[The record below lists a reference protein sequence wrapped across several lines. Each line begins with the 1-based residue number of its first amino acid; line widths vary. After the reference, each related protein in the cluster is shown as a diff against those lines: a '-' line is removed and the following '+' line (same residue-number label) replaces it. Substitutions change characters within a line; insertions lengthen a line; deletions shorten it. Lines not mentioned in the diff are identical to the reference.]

1 MAFLDGSW
9 VTCII
14 PCGSSSR
21 RARDCFILGCSR
33 YARSPKGQPLR
44 SNLSSSRNL
53 GAWAFSIAAPSRRR
67 RLRQLSFLLWPSKLR
82 FPDDTC
88 DLNIYQNS
96 NQKYNFGIISVCA
109 HSLQCLLGRVAV
121 YLFPLF
127 TSTEDIRVLI
137 MVFDTSTTV
146 LLLQLIEN
154 SFLKQLCHCS
164 AKMNAKTTS

>member
-109 HSLQCLLGRVAV
+109 HSLQCLLGRVSRWFIPSFYFNWGYRGFDYGLWYFDYGTA
-121 YLFPLF
+121 F
-127 TSTEDIRVLI
+127 TTNR
-137 MVFDTSTTV
+137 
-146 LLLQLIEN
+146 
-154 SFLKQLCHCS
+154 K
-164 AKMNAKTTS
+164 

>member
-82 FPDDTC
+82 FLDDTC

-96 NQKYNFGIISVCA
+96 NQKYNFGTISVCA
-109 HSLQCLLGRVAV
+109 HYNVFWGGYAFD
-121 YLFPLF
+121 LFPLF
-127 TSTEDIRVLI
+127 TSTEDFGVLI

-154 SFLKQLCHCS
+154 SFLKQLCHCF
-164 AKMNAKTTS
+164 AKTNAKTTS